1 MTLKKTTALGDITIN
16 DSVIAR
22 AIINSAA
29 KAGERLFLATEKGKI
44 IGTYQRVGSG
54 DLAGHFKFEEDKD
67 IYKIIFYA
75 VISFGSSIKNVT
87 EAVLDQL
94 QSQMQTMFPEY
105 GGCLTLKIVGVKS
118 KHVAERDIEVKREY
132 EPAR

>member
-44 IGTYQRVGSG
+44 IGTYQR
-54 DLAGHFKFEEDKD
+54 
-67 IYKIIFYA
+67 A
-75 VISFGSSIKNVT
+75 VAVT
-87 EAVLDQL
+87 
-94 QSQMQTMFPEY
+94 
-105 GGCLTLKIVGVKS
+105 C
-118 KHVAERDIEVKREY
+118 RDILNLKKIKIYTRLSFTLS
-132 EPAR
+132 

>member
-1 MTLKKTTALGDITIN
+1 MLLERQKKAPA
-16 DSVIAR
+16 SAR
-22 AIINSAA
+22 
-29 KAGERLFLATEKGKI
+29 T
-44 IGTYQRVGSG
+44 
-54 DLAGHFKFEEDKD
+54 FEEDKD

-87 EAVLDQL
+87 EEVLDQL

-132 EPAR
+132 EPARSSFVHQRSGRKKNGEPNGFCINCKLRSGDVKPPHS

>member
-1 MTLKKTTALGDITIN
+1 MT
-16 DSVIAR
+16 
-22 AIINSAA
+22 
-29 KAGERLFLATEKGKI
+29 
-44 IGTYQRVGSG
+44 
-54 DLAGHFKFEEDKD
+54 
-67 IYKIIFYA
+67 
-75 VISFGSSIKNVT
+75 
-87 EAVLDQL
+87 L

>member
-54 DLAGHFKFEEDKD
+54 DLSGHFKFEEDKD

-87 EAVLDQL
+87 EEVLDQL
-94 QSQMQTMFPEY
+94 SEPDAD
-105 GGCLTLKIVGVKS
+105 
-118 KHVAERDIEVKREY
+118 HVSRIRRMPYAQDSRREI
-132 EPAR
+132 